1 MEPSLSQGAG
11 FGLIIGGGVFF
22 AVVMNYV
29 THLQNKFSQYNSH
42 KVDEF
47 VSGSRRVGFGLLLAG
62 ILLSWTWSLTL
73 LESAVKS
80 YSMGFCGSYYYAIE
94 DFSKFHFFSY
104 FQQNQKMQIWS
115 PHSQKWGTLDLVYL
129 AT

>member
-47 VSGSRRVGFGLLLAG
+47 VSGSNV
-62 ILLSWTWSLTL
+62 
-73 LESAVKS
+73 
-80 YSMGFCGSYYYAIE
+80 
-94 DFSKFHFFSY
+94 
-104 FQQNQKMQIWS
+104 
-115 PHSQKWGTLDLVYL
+115 LVL
-129 AT
+129 VSC